1 MNKNLE
7 FRIADTRLNAVD
19 AESRTIEGRAI
30 CFNSESVLLGGEFR
44 EVILPEACTQ
54 DFIDTQDI
62 RILYN
67 HQANGYSLA
76 RHKAGGS
83 GTLEVRVEA
92 DGVYIK
98 FDAPKTPFGD
108 EILDG
113 VRRGDIDKMSFCFAV
128 AGENW
133 EKRGD
138 EYLRTITKF
147 ALISECS
154 CLDVA
159 PAYDSSTVS
168 CRSLEAF
175 KEELRAAEE
184 PKKDEE
190 EKPAEEPTEPVVEP
204 TPEEP
209 KKEDEE
215 ERSTEEPK
223 DEETEPEEEP
233 EEEPKK
239 DEEEEEKP
247 SDDEL
252 RAYFANLRS
261 ELR

>member
-92 DGVYIK
+92 DGVYIR
-98 FDAPKTPFGD
+98 FEAPQTPFGE
-108 EILDG
+108 EILSG
-113 VRRGDIDKMSFCFAV
+113 IRRGDIDKMSFCFAV
-128 AGENW
+128 EGEKW

-147 ALISECS
+147 SMLSECS
-154 CLDVA
+154 VLDVM

-175 KEELRAAEE
+175 KEEIRAAEE
-184 PKKDEE
+184 PKDEE
-190 EKPAEEPTEPVVEP
+190 EEPTEPVVEP
-204 TPEEP
+204 TSEEPTPEPKEEP
-209 KKEDEE
+209 KKDD
-215 ERSTEEPK
+215 ERSTEEPEE
-223 DEETEPEEEP
+223 EETEP

-239 DEEEEEKP
+239 DEGEEEKP

-252 RAYFANLRS
+252 RAYFSNLRA

>member
-92 DGVYIK
+92 DGVYIR
-98 FDAPKTPFGD
+98 FEAPQTPFGE
-108 EILDG
+108 EILSG
-113 VRRGDIDKMSFCFAV
+113 IRRGDIDKMSFCFAV
-128 AGENW
+128 EGEKW

-147 ALISECS
+147 SMLSECS
-154 CLDVA
+154 VLDVM

-175 KEELRAAEE
+175 KEEMRAAEE
-184 PKKDEE
+184 PKKDDE
-190 EKPAEEPTEPVVEP
+190 EEPTEPVVEP

-209 KKEDEE
+209 TPEPEEEPKKEDE
-215 ERSTEEPK
+215 ERSTEEP
-223 DEETEPEEEP
+223 TPEP

-239 DEEEEEKP
+239 DEEEEEKQ
-247 SDDEL
+247 L
-252 RAYFANLRS
+252 RAYFENLRA